1 VGRTCVAPQPLH
13 FSRPFRRCGFK
24 LLFSLELR
32 LEFKAYSWI
41 KPNIEIIAMD
51 AITYTQARKN
61 FTSVMNQV
69 CEDHTPIIIT
79 RQSESPVVM
88 MSLEDY
94 NAIEETMYLLRSPKN
109 AQRLYQALEQLKEG
123 QYQQRNLIEEDE
135 IAQA

>member
-1 VGRTCVAPQPLH
+1 
-13 FSRPFRRCGFK
+13 
-24 LLFSLELR
+24 
-32 LEFKAYSWI
+32 
-41 KPNIEIIAMD
+41 MD

-69 CEDHTPIIIT
+69 CEDHSPIIIT

-109 AQRLYQALEQLKEG
+109 AQRLYKALEQLKEG
-123 QYQQRNLIEEDE
+123 QYQQ
-135 IAQA
+135 